1 MVSKKCVFLMIDF
14 VLVNSADPDEMP
26 HLAAFHLGP
35 LCLQK
40 HPLRLSRST
49 KGRSGR
55 ACFIQ

>member
-1 MVSKKCVFLMIDF
+1 MIDF